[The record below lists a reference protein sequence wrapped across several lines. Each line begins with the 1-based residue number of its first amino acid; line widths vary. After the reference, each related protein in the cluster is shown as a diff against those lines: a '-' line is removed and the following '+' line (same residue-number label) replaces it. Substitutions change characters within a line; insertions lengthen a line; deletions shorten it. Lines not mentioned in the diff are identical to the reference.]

1 MTNKKRVLSVAL
13 LGAFSLGM
21 VATSSNATPITGPVA
36 VPAPVTVSAPVSKAP
51 GSSQLLKTYRQV
63 RAFWLSRAIV
73 R

>member
-1 MTNKKRVLSVAL
+1 
-13 LGAFSLGM
+13 
-21 VATSSNATPITGPVA
+21 
-36 VPAPVTVSAPVSKAP
+36 VSAPVSKAS